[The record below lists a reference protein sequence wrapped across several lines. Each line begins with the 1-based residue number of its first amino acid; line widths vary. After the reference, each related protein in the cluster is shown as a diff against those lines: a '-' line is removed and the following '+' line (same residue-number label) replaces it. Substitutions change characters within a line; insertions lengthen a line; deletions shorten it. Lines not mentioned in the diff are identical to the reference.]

1 MNNEERFNELRARL
15 EADRTTRKF
24 PAGVILEHL
33 GEGAAI
39 VKLVLD
45 EDCFLPEGMAPAHFI
60 DAAINCAAVHAA
72 MSSIP
77 AGHTAHVEM
86 RRRITQPV
94 READLY
100 IRAAARVIDTDE
112 RFIYTHVVVTSGE
125 PETRRAVADVT
136 YAKPREAASP

>member
-1 MNNEERFNELRARL
+1 MGVERFNELRARL
-15 EADRTTRKF
+15 KTDRTTRKF

-33 GEGAAI
+33 EEGLVVI
-39 VKLVLD
+39 RLVLD

-60 DAAINCAAVHAA
+60 DAAINCAAVNAA

-77 AGHTAHVEM
+77 DGHTAHVEM

-94 READLY
+94 RKADLY
-100 IRAAARVIDTDE
+100 IRAAARVIDNDE
-112 RFIYTHVVVTSGE
+112 RYIYTHVVVTSGD

-136 YAKPREAASP
+136 YAKPRETAS